1 METKVQEVSAEK
13 TEEISD
19 TTNSSP
25 KIELSPEELKKLFDK
40 AKEIDHKEFELGEKL
55 EVLHQEKS
63 GVIKIIHDSV
73 GKGPFEYEGSS
84 FTITSRK
91 GHYYFKQAKAL
102 TVTKIG

>member
-1 METKVQEVSAEK
+1 METSQVPTPEK
-13 TEEISD
+13 TEETLTASE
-19 TTNSSP
+19 SP
-25 KIELSPEELKKLFDK
+25 QKIQLSPEELKKLFDK

-63 GVIKIIHDSV
+63 GVIKIIHDAV

-91 GHYYFKQAKAL
+91 GYFHFKQAKTF